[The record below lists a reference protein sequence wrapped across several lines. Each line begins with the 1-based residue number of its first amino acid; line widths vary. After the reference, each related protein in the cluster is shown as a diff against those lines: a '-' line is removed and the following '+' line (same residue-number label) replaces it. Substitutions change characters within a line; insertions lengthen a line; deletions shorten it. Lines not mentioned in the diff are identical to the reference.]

1 MTKVSVALATFNGE
15 KYVEKQLK
23 SLLLQRRKIDEVIIV
38 DDASTD
44 NTADIIK
51 NFIERNRLSA
61 SWHFFVNEKNLGF
74 LRNFKRA
81 IEKTSGDVI
90 FLCDQDDIWYKTKVD
105 SMLSRF
111 ESNEHIKAMYSGFKV
126 IDENDTFIKPRNS
139 FMHSNNNL
147 IKFRIEPFDTVK
159 IELSTICNYN
169 ISPGCTLT
177 FTREVRDI
185 YIEKTKN
192 ICVHDWEIALIAAFL
207 DGLYFFNTPLTNY
220 RIHSDNAIGL
230 PAFSKKSLYSKGKTA
245 LSCCTRIDNAK
256 KIYSYLSAME
266 VYQYLLPLDKLKI
279 LTSSVNFAKTR
290 LNALEEKKFRK
301 LLELYK
307 CTGNYSKSVTF
318 KGRLA
323 DIFCVLK
330 K

>member
-44 NTADIIK
+44 STADIVK

-61 SWHFFVNEKNLGF
+61 SWHFFVNERNLGF

-105 SMLSRF
+105 SMLNRF
-111 ESNEHIKAMYSGFKV
+111 ESNEHIKAMYSGFKA
-126 IDENDTFIKPRNS
+126 IDENDTFIKSRS
-139 FMHSNNNL
+139 SLMHSNNNL

-169 ISPGCTLT
+169 ISPGCTLA
-177 FTREVRDI
+177 FTREVRDV

-220 RIHSDNAIGL
+220 RIHPGNAIGL
-230 PAFSKKSLYSKGKTA
+230 PAFSKKSLYSKGKAA
-245 LSCCTRIDNAK
+245 LSCCTRVDNAK
-256 KIYSYLSAME
+256 KIYSYLSSME
-266 VYQYLLPLDKLKI
+266 VYQKLLPPDKLKV

-290 LNALEEKKFRK
+290 LKALEEKKFRK

-307 CTGNYSKSVTF
+307 RAGNYSKSVTF

>member
-1 MTKVSVALATFNGE
+1 MTKVSVALATFNGK

-44 NTADIIK
+44 STADIVK

-61 SWHFFVNEKNLGF
+61 SWHFFVNERNLGF

-105 SMLSRF
+105 SMLNRF
-111 ESNEHIKAMYSGFKV
+111 ESNEHIKAMYSGFKA
-126 IDENDTFIKPRNS
+126 IDENDTFIKSRS
-139 FMHSNNNL
+139 SLMHSNNNL

-159 IELSTICNYN
+159 IE
-169 ISPGCTLT
+169 
-177 FTREVRDI
+177 VRDV

-220 RIHSDNAIGL
+220 RIHPGNAIGL
-230 PAFSKKSLYSKGKTA
+230 PAFSKKSLYSKGKAA
-245 LSCCTRIDNAK
+245 LSCCTRVDNAK
-256 KIYSYLSAME
+256 KIYSYLSSME
-266 VYQYLLPLDKLKI
+266 VYQKLLPPDKLKV

-290 LNALEEKKFRK
+290 LKALEEKKFRK
-301 LLELYK
+301 LLEVYK
-307 CTGNYSKSVTF
+307 RAGKYSRSVTF

-323 DIFCVLK
+323 DIFCELK
-330 K
+330 N

>member
-44 NTADIIK
+44 NTADIVK

-74 LRNFKRA
+74 LRNFKNA

-111 ESNEHIKAMYSGFKV
+111 ESNEHIKAIYSGFKV
-126 IDENDTFIKPRNS
+126 IDENDTFIKPRSS

-169 ISPGCTLT
+169 ISPGCTLA

-220 RIHSDNAIGL
+220 RIHPGNAIGL
-230 PAFSKKSLYSKGKTA
+230 PAFSKKSLYNKGRAA
-245 LSCCTRIDNAK
+245 LSCCARVDNAK

-266 VYQYLLPLDKLKI
+266 VYQYLLPPDKSKVLAN
-279 LTSSVNFAKTR
+279 SVNFAKTR
-290 LNALEEKKFRK
+290 LDALEEKKFRK
-301 LLELYK
+301 LLELYW
-307 CTGNYSKSVTF
+307 CAGNYSKSVTF

>member
-44 NTADIIK
+44 STADIVK

-61 SWHFFVNEKNLGF
+61 SWHFFINEKNLGF
-74 LRNFKRA
+74 LRNFKNA

-90 FLCDQDDIWYKTKVD
+90 FLCDQDDIWYKMKVD

-126 IDENDTFIKPRNS
+126 IDENDTFIKSRSS

-169 ISPGCTLT
+169 ISPGCTLA

-185 YIEKTKN
+185 YIKKTKN

-220 RIHSDNAIGL
+220 RIHPGNAIGL
-230 PAFSKKSLYSKGKTA
+230 PAFSKKSLYSKGKAA
-245 LSCCTRIDNAK
+245 LSCCARVDNAK
-256 KIYSYLSAME
+256 KIYSYLSAMKL
-266 VYQYLLPLDKLKI
+266 YQNLLPPDKLKV

-290 LNALEEKKFRK
+290 LDALEEKKFRK
-301 LLELYK
+301 LLELYR
-307 CTGNYSKSVTF
+307 CAGNYSKSVTF